1 MRLQLEELGQHERLT
16 EQLEERLLV
25 GALIQIT
32 YSLIEKIKTTLARLQ
47 HTVVGRDVEVNRPA
61 EMTVVAVV
69 HRLQTSK
76 QLSSLPA

>member
-69 HRLQTSK
+69 HCLQTSK